1 MHVLFAVRC
10 DVTTLQPK
18 KKVVSVTPGAS
29 QAKPAFVG
37 RFLPHVAWLPVQA
50 YSECSLRGFVGGV
63 RGCRGRSAWK
73 VCRAGCVAGCV
84 GEQQRPGGGQFGWHS
99 SGSVGGKVGIGCGG
113 CTTWCQA
120 VDGIIEGYED
130 DTLGLVE
137 GRELA
142 VGARER
148 IFSLR
153 RTLGPACATLSSV
166 ILVTSRPKPP
176 ETAAA
181 NAVSSG
187 DGAAADNYNGGIPSE
202 KGSRCSNHCLV
213 SFTKLWSSSC
223 ELFRTCSIGKQD

>member
-181 NAVSSG
+181 MPL
-187 DGAAADNYNGGIPSE
+187 AAATVLPPTITTVVFRRRRGVDARIIALSLSPSC
-202 KGSRCSNHCLV
+202 GRQVV
-213 SFTKLWSSSC
+213 SYF
-223 ELFRTCSIGKQD
+223 EHAQ